1 MDENKLISKIG
12 DLIDKKLL
20 SIKEQIGAV
29 DKRLSKRLSG
39 VKQDIGTLKQDVS
52 GLKQDM
58 SGVKQDIRGMKDQLN
73 TVELKVEAV
82 NAKIDKS
89 QKETIEVLTD
99 LIQAGYETHE
109 QRIQKLEKH
118 ANLS

>member
-12 DLIDKKLL
+12 DLIDKKL
-20 SIKEQIGAV
+20 KPV
-29 DKRLSKRLSG
+29 
-39 VKQDIGTLKQDVS
+39 
-52 GLKQDM
+52 
-58 SGVKQDIRGMKDQLN
+58 KDQLN

-89 QKETIEVLTD
+89 QNETIEVLTD
-99 LIQAGYETHE
+99 LIQAGYEMHE

-118 ANLS
+118 ANLF